1 MEVRKVLN
9 HLRAGQ
15 SNRCIAK
22 DVGLDRLTVGRI
34 RAWAKEEGLLD
45 GALPEMAEL
54 QARMTTLYAD
64 DGVPQNRSSVARHR
78 DLVVRLHREGVESA
92 AIWERLKERGFAGSY
107 SAVWRYVQKLD
118 PSTPDVTVRVETEP
132 GAEAQVDFGYAGR
145 MTDPETGRLR
155 KSWAFVMTLSWS
167 RHQYIE
173 FVFDQKV
180 ATWLRCHVNAFAYL
194 GGVPK
199 RVVIDN
205 LKAGI
210 TKACWEDPQV
220 QHAYGECAEHY
231 GFLVAPCRPATP
243 QHKGKVEQGGVHYV
257 KRNFLGGRE
266 PTLLTQANRDVLV
279 WCETTAGLRTHGTTK
294 EQPLTIFNETERSRL
309 QPLPDAP
316 YDLAI
321 WKIVKLHRDCH
332 IVFDNAYYSAPH
344 RLVEQKLRV
353 RGGIQTVRIFTMDY
367 QLMASHERATQ
378 PGQRFTH
385 PGHLPPELLDGL
397 TMDRDVCRAAAQDI
411 GPATI
416 EVTTQLLDDGVVDR
430 LPSVRRLLKLRGRF
444 SDQRLEAACA
454 RALRFDDP
462 SYRTVK
468 RILEQNQ
475 DAESAEPE
483 PIRAA
488 ASIFVRNAADL
499 VGHLVGGA
507 TWN

>member
-1 MEVRKVLN
+1 MEVRTILN
-9 HLRAGQ
+9 HLRAGE
-15 SNRCIAK
+15 SNRRIAK
-22 DVGLDRLTVGRI
+22 DVELDRRTVSRI
-34 RAWAKEEGLLD
+34 RAWAKEEGLLE
-45 GALPEMAEL
+45 GELPEMGEL
-54 QARMTTLYAD
+54 QVRMATLYAD
-64 DGVPQNRSSVARHR
+64 DGRPENRSSVADYREV
-78 DLVVRLHREGVESA
+78 VVRLHREGVESA
-92 AIWERLKERGFAGSY
+92 AIWERLKERGFKGSY

-118 PSTPDVTVRVETEP
+118 PSMPDVTVRVETEP
-132 GAEAQVDFGYAGR
+132 GAEAQVDFGYAGK
-145 MTDPETGRLR
+145 MIDPETGKVR

-210 TKACWEDPQV
+210 TKACWEEPQV

-231 GFLVAPCRPATP
+231 GFLIAPCRPATP

-266 PTLLTQANRDVLV
+266 VTSLSQANRDVLV

-294 EQPLTIFNETERSRL
+294 AQPLTVFNETEQSRL

-321 WKIVKLHRDCH
+321 WKVVKLHRDCYV
-332 IVFDNAYYSAPH
+332 VFDNAYYSAPH
-344 RLVEQKLRV
+344 RLVGQQLRV
-353 RGGIQTVRIFTMDY
+353 RGGIQAVRIFTMDY
-367 QLMASHERATQ
+367 QLIASHERATQ

-385 PGHLPPELLDGL
+385 PEHLPPELLDGL
-397 TMDRDVCRAAAQDI
+397 TMDRDACLAAAQDI
-411 GPATI
+411 GPAASDLTA
-416 EVTTQLLDDGVVDR
+416 QLLNDGVVDR
-430 LPSVRRLLKLRGRF
+430 LPSVRRLLRLRDRF

-475 DAESAEPE
+475 DALKAEPE
-483 PIRAA
+483 PIRSAA
-488 ASIFVRNAADL
+488 TLFARSAADL
-499 VGHLVGGA
+499 VGHLVGSV